1 MVDININLNIPLL
14 EKMWETLDERFIATW
29 MNPKRIRREGEVY
42 LQLDRKKRLQEIEM
56 ERANTDIERAQIM
69 HSGSGSLARVEPR
82 VDFERLAEIEKKQE
96 YIRKQINLGK
106 TILYAEDEITVD
118 DPIPEKDV
126 DPDWLYRW
134 KEQAEKFS
142 TEDMQLLWGKVL
154 AGEFKSPGS
163 FNYRALDTLSNL
175 SKEDAEDF
183 LLVCSLAFSYRG
195 ETFVFSNSEI
205 NNTYGLHLLKKMKLQ
220 EVGLLSYS
228 LNSLSLDEEV
238 VLYSDKHKK
247 VIVCSADLGKRIGVT
262 FFTEVGKSL
271 YKLIDVALN
280 LGYIR
285 DNLSFFLE
293 KDQIN
298 SKLASGAVLSPD
310 GTYVEWEP
318 DTVEEFK

>member
-1 MVDININLNIPLL
+1 MVNINLNIPLL
-14 EKMWETLDERFIATW
+14 EKMWMTLDERFIAPW
-29 MNPKRIRREGEVY
+29 MNPKRILREGEA
-42 LQLDRKKRLQEIEM
+42 QLLLERKRRLQEIEL
-56 ERANTDIERAQIM
+56 EGAKIHTERAQIT
-69 HSGSGSLARVEPR
+69 HTDSGLLARVEPH
-82 VDFERLAEIEKKQE
+82 VDFERLAEIEKKQD
-96 YIRKQINLGK
+96 YVRKQTNLGK
-106 TILYAEDEITVD
+106 TILYAEAEFTAE
-118 DPIPEKDV
+118 DPIPEQEV
-126 DPDWLYRW
+126 DSDWLYRW

-163 FNYRALDTLSNL
+163 FSYRALDTLSNL

-183 LLVCSLAFSYRG
+183 LLVCSLAFSYSG
-195 ETFVFSNSEI
+195 EAFVFSNSEI
-205 NNTYGLHLLKKMKLQ
+205 NNTYELYHLKKMKLQ
-220 EVGLLSYS
+220 EIGLLSYS
-228 LNSLSLDEEV
+228 LNSLIIDKKV

-247 VIVCSADLGKRIGVT
+247 VIVCSADLRKHIGVT

-285 DNLSFFLE
+285 DNLSFLLE

-298 SKLASGAVLSPD
+298 SKLAGGAVLSPD
-310 GTYVEWEP
+310 GTQVEWDP